1 MKIKSC
7 IALVALTPLLVFA
20 QARESGPGGMGA
32 PKSAFGPA
40 PGLAGGTPN
49 ALISNTNSQNDISPS
64 SKSGDNTQANISP
77 SSKSGNNTQVSTSNK
92 SGDTNVKSGSVNA
105 NVKNSGNGNKSGN
118 TVNIDTGNTNNVVIV
133 VPPPN

>member
-1 MKIKSC
+1 MKIKSF

-20 QARESGPGGMGA
+20 QSRELGPAGMGA
-32 PKSAFGPA
+32 PKNFGPT
-40 PGLAGGTPN
+40 PGSTGGTPN
-49 ALISNTNSQNDISPS
+49 ALISNTNSQNNISPS

-77 SSKSGNNTQVSTSNK
+77 SSKSG
-92 SGDTNVKSGSVNA
+92 DTNVKSSSVNA
-105 NVKNSGNGNKSGN
+105 KNSGNGNKSGN

>member
-20 QARESGPGGMGA
+20 QARESGSGGMGA

-49 ALISNTNSQNDISPS
+49 ALISNTNSQND
-64 SKSGDNTQANISP
+64 ISP